1 MKKTFCKKRPDKS
14 SLHHRPAMPALWLY
28 RKPALPALCLILCLV
43 LAGCA
48 SKAGPGEGAG
58 TAVTKEAGAADA
70 EAVSGSGTGKGVQAV
85 DAEAAAASDSAAGDA
100 AAGAADGTYVPASFK
115 AEGGTGK
122 VKISCS
128 EVTVSEGK
136 AQALITFSSPHYE
149 WVKVDGVQY
158 DPENAQDKDRDSSVF
173 RIPVALEEDMEI
185 IGLTT
190 AMSEPHEITYTIRIG
205 LGEGGDSSG
214 SAAAADAGKTA
225 AGAEEIEN
233 TDGEDAAGRT
243 AAPGK
248 GKAAKAPALKGLTL
262 VDTMDRSYAET
273 FDIFTYEGEDGS
285 QFRLIDIHDSASY
298 LLVPEG
304 AQAPADLPAEIT
316 LLRQPLDNIYVAAT
330 SSMALFDA
338 AGALDQVKLTGTDR
352 SGWYIDAPKK
362 ALEEGKMTYA
372 GKYSAPDYELLLASG
387 CDLAVE
393 SMMILHA
400 PEVREKLEELGI
412 PVLIDTSS
420 AESHPLGRTEWV
432 RLYGVLTGH
441 EAEAEAFFEEQ
452 KENFAAAEGYEKTG
466 KTVAFFSITSTG
478 NVIVRASD
486 DYIPEMIEL
495 AGGSYIFNDLLS
507 KNGSSA
513 SVRLSME
520 DFYNTARD
528 ADYLVY
534 NATIE
539 QPVRSIDALCGQSS
553 LFRDFEAVK
562 NGNVWQVQRSLYQSP
577 DIAARM
583 ITDFHAMLTGEGA
596 DGMTFLEK
604 LQ

>member
-28 RKPALPALCLILCLV
+28 RKPALPVLCLILCLA
-43 LAGCA
+43 LAGCVP
-48 SKAGPGEGAG
+48 KAGPGEGAG
-58 TAVTKEAGAADA
+58 TAVTKDAGAADA

-85 DAEAAAASDSAAGDA
+85 DAEAAAASDSAAGDT
-100 AAGAADGTYVPASFK
+100 AAGAEDGTYVPASFK

-136 AQALITFSSPHYE
+136 ARALLSFSSPHYE

-190 AMSEPHEITYTIRIG
+190 AMSEPHEITYTIRIS

-225 AGAEEIEN
+225 AGDEKTAAGAEEIEN
-233 TDGEDAAGRT
+233 TAGEDAAGRT

-273 FDIFTYEGEDGS
+273 FDIFTYEAEDGS

-330 SSMALFDA
+330 YSMARFDA

-441 EAEAEAFFEEQ
+441 EAEAEAFFEKQ
-452 KENFAAAEGYEKTG
+452 KESFAAAEGYEKT
-466 KTVAFFSITSTG
+466 
-478 NVIVRASD
+478 
-486 DYIPEMIEL
+486 
-495 AGGSYIFNDLLS
+495 
-507 KNGSSA
+507 
-513 SVRLSME
+513 
-520 DFYNTARD
+520 
-528 ADYLVY
+528 
-534 NATIE
+534 
-539 QPVRSIDALCGQSS
+539 
-553 LFRDFEAVK
+553 
-562 NGNVWQVQRSLYQSP
+562 
-577 DIAARM
+577 
-583 ITDFHAMLTGEGA
+583 
-596 DGMTFLEK
+596 
-604 LQ
+604 